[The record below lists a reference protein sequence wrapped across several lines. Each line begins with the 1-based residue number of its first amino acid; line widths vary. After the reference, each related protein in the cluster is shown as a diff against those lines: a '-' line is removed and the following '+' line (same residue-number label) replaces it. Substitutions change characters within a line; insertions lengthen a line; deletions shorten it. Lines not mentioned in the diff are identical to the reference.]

1 MRRFTVELDE
11 TDFHALT
18 RLAIEKR
25 RDVRDQAAVLL
36 EARLRLA
43 RRRLEDE
50 LRSGTPGR
58 PLSELVVGPA

>member
-1 MRRFTVELDE
+1 MRRLTVELDE

-36 EARLRLA
+36 EARLRSA
-43 RRRLEDE
+43 RRRLEEE
-50 LRSGTPGR
+50 LRAGTPDR
-58 PLSELVVGPA
+58 PLAELVVGVA